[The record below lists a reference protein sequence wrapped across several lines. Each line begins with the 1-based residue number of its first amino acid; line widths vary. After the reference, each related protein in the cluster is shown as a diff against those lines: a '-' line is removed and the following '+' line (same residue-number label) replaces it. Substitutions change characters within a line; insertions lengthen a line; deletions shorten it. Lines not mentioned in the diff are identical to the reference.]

1 MKIQTSLDWLNVCS
15 NLHTQLDSLP
25 YNPDLYKMSKNIEK
39 MIDDLSKLEVEARR
53 IRNTSILQEKISK
66 INQAIDH
73 LEKLLIIA
81 QLMR

>member
-1 MKIQTSLDWLNVCS
+1 MKIQSSLDWLSVWS

-25 YNPDLYKMSKNIEK
+25 YNPDLYKMLKNIEK

-53 IRNTSILQEKISK
+53 IRNTSILQEKITR

>member
-1 MKIQTSLDWLNVCS
+1 MKIQSSLDWLNVWS

-25 YNPDLYKMSKNIEK
+25 YNPDLYKMLKNIEK

-53 IRNTSILQEKISK
+53 IRNTSILQEKITR